1 MADSPYIFDATA
13 ENFQQQV
20 LAASLERPVVVD
32 FWADWCQP
40 CKLLMPI
47 LAKLA
52 DDYRGKFLLAKVN
65 TEEQQPLAAHFQIR
79 SIPSV
84 KIFSQGQVVDEF
96 MGALS
101 EGEIRKILDK
111 HIPRESDR
119 LLAQAEALLLQGNTA
134 EAGALLRQ
142 ASDMDPENP
151 RMRLSYARYLATLG
165 KFDEAE
171 NILQALPPEERDK
184 PEVVSLLARLQFDR
198 ATADSPPVEELEKRL
213 EENPSDSEALHQL
226 SAHRIMQN
234 DYQGALELLMTLLQ
248 KDRGFADNL
257 AQKEILKIF
266 ELLGGQGDLVKQY
279 RKRLFNLLH

>member
-32 FWADWCQP
+32 FWAEWCQP

-52 DDYRGKFLLAKVN
+52 DDYRGQFLLAKVN

-79 SIPSV
+79 SIPTV
-84 KIFSQGQVVDEF
+84 KIFYQGHVVDEF

-101 EGEIRKILDK
+101 EGEIRKLLDK
-111 HIPRESDR
+111 HIPRESDA
-119 LLAQAEALLLQGNTA
+119 LLAQAEALLLQGNTT
-134 EAGALLRQ
+134 EAGALLKQ

-171 NILQALPPEERDK
+171 NILQSMPQEEREK

-198 ATADSPPVEELEKRL
+198 ATSDSPPVEALEKRL

-234 DYQGALELLMTLLQ
+234 DYQGALDLLMTLMQ
-248 KDRGFADNL
+248 KDRGYGDNL
-257 AQKEILKIF
+257 AQREILKIF

>member
-32 FWADWCQP
+32 FWAEWCQP

-52 DDYRGKFLLAKVN
+52 DDYRGQFLLAKVN

-79 SIPSV
+79 SIPTV
-84 KIFSQGQVVDEF
+84 KIFYQGNVVDEF

-101 EGEIRKILDK
+101 EGEIRKLLDK
-111 HIPRESDR
+111 HIPRESDA
-119 LLAQAEALLLQGNTA
+119 LLAQAEVLMLQGNTT
-134 EAGALLRQ
+134 EAGALLKQ

-171 NILQALPPEERDK
+171 NILQSLPQEEREK
-184 PEVVSLLARLQFDR
+184 PEVISLLARLQFDR
-198 ATADSPPVEELEKRL
+198 ATSDSPPLEALEKRL

-234 DYQGALELLMTLLQ
+234 DYQGALDLLMTLMQ
-248 KDRGFADNL
+248 KDRGYGDNL